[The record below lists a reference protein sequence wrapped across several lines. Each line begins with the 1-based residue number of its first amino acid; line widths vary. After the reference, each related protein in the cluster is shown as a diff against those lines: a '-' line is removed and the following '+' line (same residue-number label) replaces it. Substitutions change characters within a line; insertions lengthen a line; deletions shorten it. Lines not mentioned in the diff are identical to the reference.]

1 MSGAARTAAEEHP
14 IARVLPLLPLAHLD
28 REFDYLV
35 PAEFADSAQPGVRV
49 RIRFAGRLVDGYVVE
64 RVESSDHTGK
74 LGWLDR
80 VVSSERVLTPEIS
93 ALVTAVAARYAGTR
107 ADVLRLAVPPRHA
120 KVEGE
125 PSDDM
130 PVVVAPVIDSSAW
143 SSYTHGEAFLDAL
156 RASRSPR
163 AVWQAL
169 PGEDWAHRIAEL
181 AGVTAA
187 NGRSVVVVV
196 PDQRD
201 LDRVA
206 SACESVAGSD
216 AVIALSAGLG
226 PAKRYRRWLAALRRE
241 VSIVVGTRSAV
252 FAPARNLGL
261 LLMWDDGD
269 DGYAEPRSPYPHAR
283 EVALLR
289 AHECGCAVVLAGH
302 ARTAEAEA
310 LVDSGWAHDLLA
322 PREVVRARQPHVVAL
337 ADSDHAL
344 ARDPGARAARL
355 PAIAFDAA
363 RTALAAN
370 LAVLVQVP
378 RGGYVPSLACG
389 KCRNP
394 ARCRRCNGPL
404 SLPSAPGADGAGSP
418 TCSWCGVADTSH
430 RCTVCG
436 SRTLRAVVIGA
447 HRTAEELGRAFPGV
461 PVHTSGGAS
470 VLDSVASGAR
480 LVISTVGAEPVAPGG
495 FGAALLL
502 DGWALLG
509 RADLRAA
516 EETLRRW
523 MTAAALV
530 RPGTENGRV
539 VVVAES
545 EIPTVQALVR
555 WDPVGHARTQL
566 EERIEVR
573 FPPAVHVAAID
584 GTTASI
590 TALVE
595 AAGLSDE
602 VEILGPVDLPD
613 GQRAPAGGGEEVLP
627 GDVQR
632 LLLRVPRNAGGALAR
647 SLADAQAAR
656 SARKSTSSIRV
667 QIDPIRIG

>member
-1 MSGAARTAAEEHP
+1 MSGAARTAAEERP

-49 RIRFAGRLVDGYVVE
+49 RIRFAGRLVDGYIVE
-64 RVESSDHTGK
+64 RVETSDHTGK

-80 VVSSERVLTPEIS
+80 VVSPERVLTPEIS

-125 PSDDM
+125 PSGDM
-130 PVVVAPVIDSSAW
+130 PVIVAPAIDSSAW
-143 SSYTHGEAFLDAL
+143 SSYTHGDAFLDAL

-181 AGVTAA
+181 AAVTAA
-187 NGRSVVVVV
+187 SGRSVVVVV

-206 SACESVAGSD
+206 TACEAVAGSD

-226 PAKRYRRWLAALRRE
+226 PAKRYRRWLAALRRD

-252 FAPARNLGL
+252 FAPVRNLGL

-363 RTALAAN
+363 RAALAAN

-418 TCSWCGVADTSH
+418 TCSWCGVADTNH

-461 PVHTSGGAS
+461 PVQTSGGAS
-470 VLDSVASGAR
+470 VLDSVASGPR
-480 LVISTVGAEPVAPGG
+480 LVISTVGAEPTTPGG

-555 WDPVGHARTQL
+555 WDPVGHARSQL

-602 VEILGPVDLPD
+602 VEVLGPVDLPD
-613 GQRAPAGGGEEVLP
+613 GQRAPAGGGEDGLP

-656 SARKSTSSIRV
+656 SARKSTTSVRV